1 MATKGPKIK
10 TIGIEARKDMQEMFE
25 APVHLELWVKVKSG
39 WADDDRALRSFSVT
53 SDDIKVTPM
62 EGWQRAFVLHSRP
75 WSETSLMLDVFT
87 EESGRVR
94 LVAKGARSK
103 RSTLKG
109 ALQPFTPLLLRFG
122 GRGEV
127 KTLRSAEAVSLAL
140 PLSGITL
147 YSGLYINELL
157 SRVLEYET
165 RFSELFLITC
175 TAFSSCRGHWYARTR
190 RRFELALLGHLG
202 YGVNFTHCGAG
213 SGEPVDDTMTYR
225 YREEKGFIASVVI
238 DNKTFTGRQLKA
250 LNARGN
256 FLHADTLRAAKRF
269 TRMAL
274 KPYLGGKPL
283 KSRELF
289 RQFMPKRTV
298 KTHYE

>member
-1 MATKGPKIK
+1 
-10 TIGIEARKDMQEMFE
+10 
-25 APVHLELWVKVKSG
+25 
-39 WADDDRALRSFSVT
+39 
-53 SDDIKVTPM
+53 M

-109 ALQPFTPLLLRFG
+109 ALQPFPPLLLRFG

-127 KTLRSAEAVSLAL
+127 KTLR
-140 PLSGITL
+140 I
-147 YSGLYINELL
+147 
-157 SRVLEYET
+157 LEYET
-165 RFSELFLITC
+165 RFSELFFDYLHCIQSLAGVTG
-175 TAFSSCRGHWYARTR
+175 TPEPAL

-202 YGVNFTHCGAG
+202 YGVNFTHCAG

-250 LNARGN
+250 LNARE
-256 FLHADTLRAAKRF
+256 FPDADTLRAAKRF

>member
-1 MATKGPKIK
+1 
-10 TIGIEARKDMQEMFE
+10 
-25 APVHLELWVKVKSG
+25 
-39 WADDDRALRSFSVT
+39 
-53 SDDIKVTPM
+53 M

-165 RFSELFLITC
+165 RFSELFFDYLHCIQRS
-175 TAFSSCRGHWYARTR
+175 ASRIPVRG
-190 RRFELALLGHLG
+190 
-202 YGVNFTHCGAG
+202 
-213 SGEPVDDTMTYR
+213 
-225 YREEKGFIASVVI
+225 REV
-238 DNKTFTGRQLKA
+238 R
-250 LNARGN
+250 
-256 FLHADTLRAAKRF
+256 
-269 TRMAL
+269 
-274 KPYLGGKPL
+274 
-283 KSRELF
+283 
-289 RQFMPKRTV
+289 
-298 KTHYE
+298 

>member
-1 MATKGPKIK
+1 
-10 TIGIEARKDMQEMFE
+10 
-25 APVHLELWVKVKSG
+25 
-39 WADDDRALRSFSVT
+39 
-53 SDDIKVTPM
+53 M

-165 RFSELFLITC
+165 ITC
-175 TAFSSCRGHWYARTR
+175 TAFS
-190 RRFELALLGHLG
+190 LLQ
-202 YGVNFTHCGAG
+202 G
-213 SGEPVDDTMTYR
+213 SLV
-225 YREEKGFIASVVI
+225 
-238 DNKTFTGRQLKA
+238 RQNPRCAA
-250 LNARGN
+250 LNWHCSGIWVMASILPIVRV
-256 FLHADTLRAAKRF
+256 AA
-269 TRMAL
+269 
-274 KPYLGGKPL
+274 
-283 KSRELF
+283 SR
-289 RQFMPKRTV
+289 
-298 KTHYE
+298 

>member
-1 MATKGPKIK
+1 
-10 TIGIEARKDMQEMFE
+10 
-25 APVHLELWVKVKSG
+25 
-39 WADDDRALRSFSVT
+39 
-53 SDDIKVTPM
+53 M

-165 RFSELFLITC
+165 RFSELFFDYLHCIQSVSYT
-175 TAFSSCRGHWYARTR
+175 
-190 RRFELALLGHLG
+190 HL
-202 YGVNFTHCGAG
+202 
-213 SGEPVDDTMTYR
+213 
-225 YREEKGFIASVVI
+225 
-238 DNKTFTGRQLKA
+238 
-250 LNARGN
+250 
-256 FLHADTLRAAKRF
+256 TLPTTER
-269 TRMAL
+269 
-274 KPYLGGKPL
+274 
-283 KSRELF
+283 
-289 RQFMPKRTV
+289 V
-298 KTHYE
+298 

>member
-1 MATKGPKIK
+1 
-10 TIGIEARKDMQEMFE
+10 
-25 APVHLELWVKVKSG
+25 
-39 WADDDRALRSFSVT
+39 
-53 SDDIKVTPM
+53 M

-103 RSTLKG
+103 RSNLKG
-109 ALQPFTPLLLRFG
+109 ALQPFTPLLLRYS

-165 RFSELFLITC
+165 RFSELFFDYLNCIQALAGT
-175 TAFSSCRGHWYARTR
+175 TGSPEPAL

-202 YGVNFTHCGAG
+202 YGVNFTHC
-213 SGEPVDDTMTYR
+213 
-225 YREEKGFIASVVI
+225 FFASVVI
-238 DNKTFTGRQLKA
+238 DNNTFTGRHLKA
-250 LNARGN
+250 LEARE
-256 FLHADTLRAAKRF
+256 FPDVDTLRAAKRF

-298 KTHYE
+298 KTKKD